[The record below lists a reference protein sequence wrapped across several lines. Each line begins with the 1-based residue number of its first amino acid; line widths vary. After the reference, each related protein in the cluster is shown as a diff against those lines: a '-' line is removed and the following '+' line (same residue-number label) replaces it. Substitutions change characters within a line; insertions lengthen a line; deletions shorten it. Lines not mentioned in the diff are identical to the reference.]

1 MPFLDKT
8 YLQFLALL
16 RAGLWGKQENEQ
28 IFHPHVDWIKVM
40 RVAREQACL
49 GITFDGLKYLQSCK
63 PDKKLLM
70 EWFSSVQRI
79 EHINSIQCRAIVSI
93 ISKYRE
99 NKIEPVLLKG
109 QSVAQYYRNPKHRQG
124 GDIDLYLKD
133 AYDEANAIIGN
144 LPNARGHEE
153 TIYHKSFSVSGQ
165 EIENHRCLV
174 HFYNKK
180 NQEAWEAVMSNC
192 SQITER
198 VDLSNDDGRTFPLT
212 VLNPQ
217 MNAIYL
223 YLHLQHHLL
232 QTGVGLRQVCDWACL
247 WKEGEKDIDKDLFLK
262 VVDALPIRR
271 CMSALT
277 WIVVNYLGLPS
288 GVIPLDINN
297 RKVEKDGELLLNVI
311 LEGGNFGLE
320 TGVMDGFVRN
330 RHWNNMKS
338 YAVALRHM
346 MRVRRL
352 CPSEVDAYIR
362 YWVMDKI
369 KTKLR
374 NAQA

>member
-16 RAGLWGKQENEQ
+16 RAGLWGKLENEQ
-28 IFHPHVDWIKVM
+28 IFQSAVDWGKIM
-40 RVAREQACL
+40 HVASEQACL
-49 GITFDGLKYLQSCK
+49 GIAFDGLGHLQSSK

-70 EWFSSVQRI
+70 EWFASVQRI
-79 EHINSIQCRAIVSI
+79 EHINSVQCRAIVSI
-93 ISKYRE
+93 ISKYKE
-99 NKIEPVLLKG
+99 IKIDPVLLKG

-124 GDIDLYLKD
+124 GDIDLYIKD
-133 AYDEANAIIGN
+133 AYDEANAIVKSWS
-144 LPNARGHEE
+144 NAREHEE

-174 HFYNKK
+174 HFYAKK

-223 YLHLQHHLL
+223 FLHIQHHLL
-232 QTGVGLRQVCDWACL
+232 QTGVGLRQICDWTCL
-247 WKEGEKDIDKDLFLK
+247 WREREKDIDKELFLK
-262 VVDALPIRR
+262 VVDTLPIKR

-288 GVIPLDINN
+288 GVIPLDIGGEQV
-297 RKVEKDGELLLNVI
+297 RKDGELLLRDI
-311 LEGGNFGLE
+311 LDSGNFGRNSGIL
-320 TGVMDGFVRN
+320 DGFVRN
-330 RHWNNMKS
+330 SHWNNLKI
-338 YAVALRHM
+338 YAKALKRMIRLRH
-346 MRVRRL
+346 L

-362 YWVMDKI
+362 YWLWE
-369 KTKLR
+369 KLR
-374 NAQA
+374 GLG